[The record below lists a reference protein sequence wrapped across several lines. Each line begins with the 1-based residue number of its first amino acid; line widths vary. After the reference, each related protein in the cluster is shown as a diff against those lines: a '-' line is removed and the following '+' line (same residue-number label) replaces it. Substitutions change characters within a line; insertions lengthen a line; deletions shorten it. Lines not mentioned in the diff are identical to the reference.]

1 MKRFF
6 YVLTTVVAAM
16 TISACNNIIEEE
28 APVID
33 GGNSANKITFTVS
46 AEDDTRTA
54 LDISGGEGHGQT
66 TVWYGEEK
74 MGLFYYY
81 TPVGESEVKYVKNY
95 AYTANASAS
104 AQATFT
110 GEATWWD
117 GEGAAEAAHKVYIY
131 YPYSTDNDSKNASS
145 VVGTLPAEQTYDA
158 TATYWDM
165 SKYDFQYTNDNPAT
179 WGAPLEF
186 SSLKRLFAVLRLG
199 ITNNTGEDVE
209 IKKVTLSSEDGKILA
224 GKFVVNLSKGK
235 AENGLTNRTDA
246 PSKEIHGSNTAYG
259 YWTDPV
265 STITTEVSNGTVKA
279 GEAIDV
285 RFMLNAGYKGD
296 DLYQDAEKDTP
307 FYDATTPYLSGD
319 TFTVTIVTNKG
330 THPEVSFTAGALL
343 RGQRA
348 GKSIVLDKVPA
359 GEPNATSVVSNDSSK
374 DKYYLNNTI
383 TITGTNLLNAQ
394 AVKVDG
400 VAAEV
405 VSQTGTELVVKVPD
419 CTGSATTAADYDVT
433 YTYNGAEGSFGK
445 ISVYPFYHYEN
456 VMLGLGSDS
465 SKTYTDYACQNSFF
479 VPDLGK
485 VISSKEWYE
494 TPIDSYV
501 VNAEKTAKE
510 NGVAEKSEVAN
521 SALSAKNTLNK
532 SAITE
537 EEYYAVMPYLFF
549 ISNSD
554 GFISSVAPA
563 NSTSVLRNHYIKN
576 DSGSFKTMLS
586 YKIYG
591 TPIIYYRVVAADWA
605 TKVKEGNLSSME
617 YDGSVPNATT
627 PYLKGTSQTAGVWTE
642 GDVLVMG
649 YSSYAKGAKPS
660 KVSDCAKIGFIYI
673 KEVTC
678 ADLDTGLSLSPRK
691 GHIKFDFY
699 WSKKLN

>member
-54 LDISGGEGHGQT
+54 LDLSGGEGHGQT

-199 ITNNTGEDVE
+199 ITNNTGEDVV
-209 IKKVTLSSEDGKILA
+209 IKKVTLSSEGGKILA

-265 STITTEVSNGTVKA
+265 STITTEVSNGAVKD

-307 FYDATTPYLSGD
+307 FFDATTPYLSGD

-330 THPEVSFTAGALL
+330 THPEVSFKAGALL

-348 GKSIVLDKVPA
+348 GKSIVLEAVPA
-359 GEPNATSVVSNDSSK
+359 GEPNATSVVSNDSSE

-394 AVKVDG
+394 AVKVGG

-433 YTYNGAEGSFGK
+433 YTYNDAEGSFGK

-456 VMLGLGSDS
+456 MMLGCGSN
-465 SKTYTDYACQNSFF
+465 SKNSYSEFASLNSFF
-479 VPDLGK
+479 YPDLGESVAVSK
-485 VISSKEWYE
+485 WKEDKLDKWALGDASYPTPVVHDSGNKYVNHDTSKISKEDYYSVLPYFFFITNSSHKFTLVTPCNSPNGLKCHFIDGVSVSTQSGTPNLWFRNMRTSNSAENKWYE
-494 TPIDSYV
+494 AVKNGTITEMTAASYTGSM
-501 VNAEKTAKE
+501 A
-510 NGVAEKSEVAN
+510 
-521 SALSAKNTLNK
+521 SAGAPEFK
-532 SAITE
+532 SA
-537 EEYYAVMPYLFF
+537 
-549 ISNSD
+549 
-554 GFISSVAPA
+554 
-563 NSTSVLRNHYIKN
+563 ST
-576 DSGSFKTMLS
+576 D
-586 YKIYG
+586 
-591 TPIIYYRVVAADWA
+591 
-605 TKVKEGNLSSME
+605 LSSQASQWHV
-617 YDGSVPNATT
+617 GSVIMMQYVTYEKAN
-627 PYLKGTSQTAGVWTE
+627 
-642 GDVLVMG
+642 
-649 YSSYAKGAKPS
+649 KPS
-660 KVSDCAKIGFIYI
+660 AMSDVAKLGFIYI

-678 ADLDTGLSLSPRK
+678 ADLSTGKTLESRE
-691 GHIKFDFY
+691 GHVKFDMY